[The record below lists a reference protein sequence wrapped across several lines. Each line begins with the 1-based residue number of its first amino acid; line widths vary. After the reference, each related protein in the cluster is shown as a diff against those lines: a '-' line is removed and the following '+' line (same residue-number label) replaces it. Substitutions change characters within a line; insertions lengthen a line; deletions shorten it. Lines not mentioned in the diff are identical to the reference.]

1 MYKSKFGEKANIKK
15 ANGKKANGKKLN
27 IGLQI
32 LRTICAFL
40 VIVCHFYGHSKYR
53 IIVIQNK
60 YYVITFFYMSFYFS
74 YNTLSSLH
82 IPKIKERFKKMIIPY
97 IIWPLLFYLND
108 KFNHYYYKK
117 NSLYTLKDL
126 YYQLIVGCKIYG
138 IFWFLFNLILL
149 TIFFTLIIFMFKK
162 SFILVLFLFN
172 AFIYLFFYSNY
183 ANILIFYKFKKVPC
197 HHSIRPNLEFFVFAF
212 TGFYL
217 SSIQFINK
225 LYKYR
230 FIYMFISITCLFT
243 YIQFYNIFFKN
254 LNFIFD
260 GITKDIIITFFIII
274 FSMLPFDKINNN
286 YIIKFLNKI
295 TSYTGGIYYL
305 HVKLGDFCGLYF
317 SIIRHRHFKG
327 CFLLYTIC
335 YLACFI
341 GTLIF
346 RKTSLKY
353 LFI

>member
-1 MYKSKFGEKANIKK
+1 MRKYKNKNKYKLIKSDNIEIKK
-15 ANGKKANGKKLN
+15 IN
-27 IGLQI
+27 IGLQL
-32 LRTICAFL
+32 LRAICSFL
-40 VIVCHFYGHSKYR
+40 IVVCHVYDFDRLHHK
-53 IIVIQNK
+53 IILGKNR
-60 YYVITFFYMSFYFS
+60 YYVITFFYISFYFS
-74 YNTLSSLH
+74 YNSLASRN
-82 IPKIKERFKKMIIPY
+82 IPKIKARFKRMLIPY

-117 NSLYTLKDL
+117 EEKYNYKYL
-126 YYQLIVGCKIYG
+126 YYQLITGCKIHG
-138 IFWFLFNLILL
+138 IFWFLFDLIFLTL
-149 TIFFTLIIFMFKK
+149 FFTIIVFLFKKIFIFVLFIFTIF
-162 SFILVLFLFN
+162 
-172 AFIYLFFYSNY
+172 IYYFFYSNY
-183 ANILIFYKFKKVPC
+183 ANILIFNKYKKVPA
-197 HHSIRPNLEFFVFAF
+197 HHAIRPNLEFFIFAF

-230 FIYMFISITCLFT
+230 ILSSIVSIVSL
-243 YIQFYNIFFKN
+243 IFYVKYYNAYFKKIIFFKGV
-254 LNFIFD
+254 IR
-260 GITKDIIITFFIII
+260 DILVTFFFII
-274 FSMLPFDKINNN
+274 FSMLPFDKIDNV
-286 YIIKFLNKI
+286 YILNVLNKI
-295 TSYTGGIYYL
+295 TRFTGGIYYI